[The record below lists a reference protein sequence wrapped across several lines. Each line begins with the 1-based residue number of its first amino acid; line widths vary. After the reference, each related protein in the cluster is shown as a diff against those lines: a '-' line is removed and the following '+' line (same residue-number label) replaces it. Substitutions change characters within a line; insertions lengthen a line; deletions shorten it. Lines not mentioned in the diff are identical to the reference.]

1 MINSEEYVSLQID
14 NNCYTDLAHYS
25 EMATAEGVVALWN
38 IAGSLNKRI
47 NDLERDV
54 RLLQQPSGSTSW
66 AKR

>member
-14 NNCYTDLAHYS
+14 NNCYTDLAPYS
-25 EMATAEGVVALWN
+25 EMATAEGVVTLWN
-38 IAGSLNKRI
+38 IVDSLNKRI